1 MSANEILEII
11 FNGLKIEFVKEFKFH
26 KKRRWRIDYYL
37 PQYRVGVEI
46 EGGVWIQGRHTRG
59 QGFINDCEKYNQAQ
73 IGGIRVLRYSA
84 DTIKK
89 SPLIIETDLK
99 KIMEEK

>member
-1 MSANEILEII
+1 MSANEIEII

-89 SPLIIETDLK
+89 SPLVVETDLK
-99 KIMEEK
+99 KIMGAI